1 MLSEL
6 LLPIREVARLTGVN
20 PVTLRAWERRYGLL
34 TPQRTDKGHR
44 LYSQAQI
51 ERVHAVLHWLQ
62 RGASVSQVRALLDTQ
77 PAATALPQG
86 DWQPRCQQLVDA
98 IGNLAQRPLDQ
109 LFNQAVALYP
119 AVTVCEHLLLPLLD
133 TLAERWRTRFNARL
147 EQVFFH
153 SWLRSKLGTRVHHNN
168 HSVEGPAVLLAS
180 DSELPFDSHLWLCAW
195 LLSNS
200 GFPVEILEWPVSG
213 TQLHEAVLQLKPSAV
228 LLCLGQKIDARALQR
243 SLQLLQL
250 PILLGGAAIS
260 VHREQLQT
268 LALHHLQLFDSP
280 QMALHHLQQS

>member
-1 MLSEL
+1 MPSEL

-34 TPQRTDKGHR
+34 TPQRTEKGHR
-44 LYSQAQI
+44 LYSQTQI
-51 ERVHAVLHWLQ
+51 ERVQAVLHWLQ
-62 RGASVSQVRALLDTQ
+62 RGASVSQVRGLLDAQ
-77 PAATALPQG
+77 PAAITPPQG

-98 IGNLAQRPLDQ
+98 IGNLAQRPLDH

-133 TLAERWRTRFNARL
+133 QLAERWRTRFNARL

-168 HSVEGPAVLLAS
+168 HSLEGPAVLLAS
-180 DSELPFDSHLWLCAW
+180 DNDQPFDSHLWLCAW

-200 GFPVEILEWPVSG
+200 GFPVEILEWSVSG
-213 TQLHEAVLQLKPSAV
+213 AQLHEAVLQLKPSAV
-228 LLCLGQKIDARALQR
+228 LLCVGQKIDARALQR
-243 SLQLLQL
+243 ALRPLQL
-250 PILLGGAAIS
+250 PTLIGGPALS
-260 VHREQLQT
+260 VHRDQLQ
-268 LALHHLQLFDSP
+268 ALELPNLHLFDSP
-280 QMALHHLQQS
+280 QMALQRLQQS